1 MTKTPGATSLCWHP
15 KGRLKPSTDPLT
27 SDAAKPHW
35 DSYLL
40 GCTFQ
45 RRSTTPTTTAARQTL
60 TQCWISECD
69 KLRVLSDMLLA
80 VRRLHGVWL
89 NKETNVH
96 VGWHMWFVNRGSNI
110 KGIVWHCYALLWRVS
125 CEDWHAH
132 IFMLNHSQETVMC
145 VGTMVVWHTTITTEI
160 QKKYNQTSPW
170 YVHKFK
176 KKKILC
182 FAPNKLKVWFSIV
195 RQREITRQ
203 QYQRNNCTHYLYY
216 NMWDMNFSFHI
227 FFAQR
232 VEKRPKSQL
241 SV

>member
-1 MTKTPGATSLCWHP
+1 MCVCSFTRALGQETSSLSLRLLRRTKTPGATSLCWHP

-176 KKKILC
+176 KKKFSVLLQI
-182 FAPNKLKVWFSIV
+182 NLKCDLV
-195 RQREITRQ
+195 
-203 QYQRNNCTHYLYY
+203 
-216 NMWDMNFSFHI
+216 
-227 FFAQR
+227 
-232 VEKRPKSQL
+232 
-241 SV
+241 